1 MAYRIETKFIVDTE
15 DKSVGVSDCFTKG
28 NNGYFAV
35 NYTTKEQI
43 KSDLRNLILTNRGER
58 LMQPEFGCNLRQAL
72 FEQIDEGGGVYTYIQ
87 TEIETA
93 IARWLPFITVEN
105 VSVFS
110 DDNSKDNNSIQVQ
123 LNYRLAFAGNN
134 SRDSINITV

>member
-1 MAYRIETKFIVDTE
+1 MAYRIQPKFIVDTE

-43 KSDLRNLILTNRGER
+43 KSDLKNLILTNKGER
-58 LMQPEFGCNLRQAL
+58 LMQPEFGCDLRKAL
-72 FEQIDEGGGVYTYIQ
+72 FEQIDEGTGVYDYIQ
-87 TEIETA
+87 TEIQSS
-93 IARWLPFITVEN
+93 ISRWLPYVDVEN
-105 VSVFS
+105 IEIYSENN
-110 DDNSKDNNSIQVQ
+110 DRDNNVIRVQ
-123 LNYRLAFAGNN
+123 LNYSLTFAGNN

>member
-1 MAYRIETKFIVDTE
+1 MAYRIQTKFIVDTE

-72 FEQIDEGGGVYTYIQ
+72 FEQIDEGGGVYTYIE

-110 DDNSKDNNSIQVQ
+110 DNNSKDNNSIQVQ

-134 SRDSINITV
+134 SRDSINLTV

>member
-1 MAYRIETKFIVDTE
+1 MAYIIQNKPIIDTQ
-15 DKSVGVSDCFTKG
+15 DKSVGISDCFTKG

-72 FEQIDEGGGVYTYIQ
+72 FEQIDDGAGVFLYIQ

-93 IARWLPFITVEN
+93 IARWLPFVVVEN
-105 VSVFS
+105 VSVYS
-110 DDNSKDNNSIQVQ
+110 DNNSRDNNSIQVQ
-123 LNYRLAFAGNN
+123 LNYRLPFTGNN
-134 SRDSINITV
+134 SRDSINIRV

>member
-1 MAYRIETKFIVDTE
+1 MAYRIQPKFIVDGE

-35 NYTTKEQI
+35 NYTTREQI

-72 FEQIDEGGGVYTYIQ
+72 FEQIDEGAGVYNYIQ
-87 TEIETA
+87 TEIQTSVS
-93 IARWLPFITVEN
+93 RWLPFVTLEN
-105 VSVFS
+105 VIVYAE
-110 DDNSKDNNSIQVQ
+110 NSEKDNNTIRVQVDYS
-123 LNYRLAFAGNN
+123 LVFAGNN

>member
-72 FEQIDEGGGVYTYIQ
+72 FEQIDESGGVYTYIE

-93 IARWLPFITVEN
+93 IARWLPFITVES

-110 DDNSKDNNSIQVQ
+110 DNNSKDNNSIQVQ

-134 SRDSINITV
+134 SRDSINLTV